1 MTYKICVKFPGKP
14 DKLCAT
20 HQPADEGVKE
30 GNSIT
35 TNKPGEHKVT
45 WYVGGDK
52 VGTYRFDVT

>member
-1 MTYKICVKFPGKP
+1 MPRTNPPTK
-14 DKLCAT
+14 
-20 HQPADEGVKE
+20 GVKE